1 MTIWTPGI
9 AHRSGPRYLAIA
21 DTLAGDIKTGALKP
35 GERLPTH
42 RELAFRLGVTV
53 GTVSRAYAEAARRGL
68 TQGEVGRGTFVNDTA
83 APEAAPGSDQAR
95 NRRDLSLG
103 VLEGD
108 RGRYDFSLNLPVT
121 GNGVDEVARILS
133 DLIQAPEL
141 AAVLEYQPDTGLS
154 SHRQAGS
161 AWIEQAGMEAPS
173 ARIIATNGS
182 QHGMAMV
189 FMAVTQPGDL
199 ILSET
204 LTYPG
209 MKGLAAMLHL
219 RLHGLPMDRDGL
231 IPDALEEACR
241 ERKPKALFLMPTVQ
255 NPTTATMPV
264 ERRKQIAAIA
274 DKYDITLIEDD
285 TYIFLPGLRPPPVAA
300 FAPMR
305 TYFITSLSKCLAP
318 GLRVGYVLA
327 PDETAAARVGA
338 AVRDTCRMATPMM
351 AEVGARLIHGG
362 GAERMAL
369 CQREEAHAR
378 QKIARRILDGLD
390 FRTKA
395 ECLHIWLSVPEPW
408 RTDDLVSQA
417 GARDVIVIPAEAFA
431 VGRGQPPHAVRI
443 CLGAVRDHQ
452 RLESGLEIL
461 REIIDQQPRSASSV
475 I

>member
-1 MTIWTPGI
+1 MTIWTPELSN
-9 AHRSGPRYLAIA
+9 RSGPRYLAIA
-21 DTLAGDIKTGALKP
+21 DALADGIKTGALNP

-68 TQGEVGRGTFVNDTA
+68 TQGEVGRGTFVNDIV
-83 APEAAPGSDQAR
+83 APEAAPDSAQAQ

-133 DLIQAPEL
+133 DLAQAPEL

-161 AWIEQAGMEAPS
+161 TWIEQVGMKAPL

-182 QHGMAMV
+182 QHGMATV
-189 FMAVTQPGDL
+189 FMATTQPGDL
-199 ILSET
+199 VLTEI

-209 MKGLAAMLHL
+209 MKGLAAMLRL
-219 RLHGLPMDRDGL
+219 RLLGLAMDRDGL
-231 IPDALEEACR
+231 LPDAFEEACR
-241 ERKPKALFLMPTVQ
+241 ERKPKALFLMPTIQ

-274 DKYDITLIEDD
+274 DKHDITLIEDD
-285 TYIFLPGLRPPPVAA
+285 TYIFLPGRRPPPVAA
-300 FAPMR
+300 FAPER

-327 PDETAAARVGA
+327 PDEAAAARVGA

-362 GAERMAL
+362 GAGRMAV
-369 CQREEAHAR
+369 CQCEEAHAR
-378 QKIARRILDGLD
+378 QKIAGRILDGLD
-390 FRTKA
+390 FRTNA

-408 RTDDLVSQA
+408 RTNDLVSQA

-431 VGRGQPPHAVRI
+431 VGRAQPPHAIRI
-443 CLGAVRDHQ
+443 CFGAMRGRERV
-452 RLESGLEIL
+452 ESGLKIL
-461 REIIDQQPRSASSV
+461 RKIIDQQPRSAFSV